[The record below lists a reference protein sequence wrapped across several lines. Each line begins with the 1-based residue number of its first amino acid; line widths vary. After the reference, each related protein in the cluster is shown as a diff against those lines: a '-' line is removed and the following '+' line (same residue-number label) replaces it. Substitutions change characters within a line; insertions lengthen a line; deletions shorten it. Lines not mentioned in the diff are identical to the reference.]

1 MRQIQEDLAGKLG
14 VLALLDLLRGMVA
27 DIAIHAAHRKGDHR
41 NGHAH
46 VMLTMRERTAKGF
59 GAKVRDRNSPELLEH
74 WREQWAHHQNR
85 ALERAGRPERAD
97 HRSLDRRRQKGFFA
111 SPEVMIDFARQI
123 GNIVA
128 RLWSHRSMSI

>member
-46 VMLTMRERTAKGF
+46 VMLTIRERTAKGF
-59 GAKVRDRNSPELLEH
+59 GAKVRPEQPGVAGAL
-74 WREQWAHHQNR
+74 AR
-85 ALERAGRPERAD
+85 AMG
-97 HRSLDRRRQKGFFA
+97 A
-111 SPEVMIDFARQI
+111 SPEPGA
-123 GNIVA
+123 
-128 RLWSHRSMSI
+128 